1 MARHSRCHDARPN
14 DEDHECS
21 SIAKVSRPLINVE
34 LFMGIE
40 VKDLGL
46 AVRKIFAEVQE
57 ATKKSCQLFRHFL
70 NGSRKNKTNFQRNIA
85 RCTSTYIPVEL
96 WECKS

>member
-21 SIAKVSRPLINVE
+21 SIAKVSRPFINVE

-40 VKDLGL
+40 IEVKNHAV
-46 AVRKIFAEVQE
+46 AVRKLFAEVQE
-57 ATKKSCQLFRHFL
+57 AMKKSCQLFRHFL
-70 NGSRKNKTNFQRNIA
+70 NVSRMKKTNFQRNIA
-85 RCTSTYIPVEL
+85 RCTSTYIPI
-96 WECKS
+96 